1 MKIFVLSFK
10 KFLFTFLILAFILSL
25 VLFSKS
31 NLDAAQ
37 NGLLIWTNSIIPS
50 LFPFFVA
57 TELLCSTNFIN
68 ILGNYLNKLMRP
80 LFNVPGQG
88 SFALIM
94 GIISG
99 YPTGAK
105 IVCNLRENR
114 LCSKIEGERMLTFTN
129 NSGPLFI
136 LSVVGISIF
145 SNSEIGYL
153 LLFTHILS
161 ALTIGFIFKFWKRSL
176 EINTKT
182 NLPMKSNINSNNF
195 GTVLTESIKKSIHS
209 ILNIGGFVV
218 LFSVIISILENLNLF
233 NMFAKLLSLFN
244 ISENYSIP
252 LFTGFLELSNGIN
265 KLNIANISNLS
276 NLIIIAAFLLGFG
289 GISITLQVYSI
300 ISKTDISIKPYIL
313 GKLLQGFVASFYT
326 FLIIYF
332 VPIFNLN
339 F

>member
-31 NLDAAQ
+31 NLEATK

-68 ILGNYLNKLMRP
+68 ILGNYLNRFMRP
-80 LFNVPGQG
+80 IFNVPGQG

-105 IVCNLRENR
+105 IVCNLRENK
-114 LCSKIEGERMLTFTN
+114 LCSRIEAERMIAFTN

-136 LSVVGISIF
+136 LSVVGITIF

-161 ALTIGFIFKFWKRSL
+161 AITIGIIFRFWKKSL
-176 EINTKT
+176 DTKT
-182 NLPMKSNINSNNF
+182 VATLPIKSNINSNNL
-195 GTVLTESIKKSIHS
+195 GTILTESIKKSIYTL
-209 ILNIGGFVV
+209 LNIGGYVV
-218 LFSVIISILENLNLF
+218 LFSVIISILENIHLF
-233 NMFAKLLSLFN
+233 NFLGKILSIFN
-244 ISENYSIP
+244 ISKNYSIP
-252 LFTGFLELSNGIN
+252 LLTGFFELSNGIS
-265 KLNIANISNLS
+265 KLNFTTVSNIS

-289 GISITLQVYSI
+289 GISVVLQVYSI

-313 GKLLQGFVASFYT
+313 AKLLQGIIASIYT
-326 FLIIYF
+326 FLILNFI
-332 VPIFNLN
+332 PIFNLN
-339 F
+339 L